1 MLVSK
6 KIEYGKHAG
15 TYDDLIALPENMV
28 GEIVDGDLF
37 ASPRP
42 AVRHARAATALL
54 GALYNPFQAG
64 RDGPGGW
71 WLLIEPELHLG
82 PDVVVPDLA
91 GWRKERMPE
100 LPDAAFIEQAPDWI
114 CEVISPSTG
123 RLDRVR
129 KVRVYAREGIGHAWL
144 VDPIQRSLEV
154 LRLEGI
160 RWTLAATHEEDER
173 VRAEPF
179 DAIELDLSALWSP

>member
-1 MLVSK
+1 MAK
-6 KIEYGKHAG
+6 KIEYGKRGA
-15 TYDDLIALPENMV
+15 TCDDLLSIPENMV
-28 GEIVDGDLF
+28 GEIVDGELF

-42 AVRHARAATALL
+42 TPRHAVSASAL
-54 GALYNPFQAG
+54 GGELYGPFQQG
-64 RDGPGGW
+64 RNGPGGW
-71 WLLIEPELHLG
+71 WILDEPELHLG

-91 GWRKERMPE
+91 GWRKERLPKI
-100 LPDAAFIEQAPDWI
+100 PDAAYFDLAPDWI

-154 LRLEGI
+154 LFLHDG
-160 RWTLAATHEEDER
+160 RWTLGGTYEEDER

-179 DAIELDLSALWSP
+179 EAFELDLSVLWSD